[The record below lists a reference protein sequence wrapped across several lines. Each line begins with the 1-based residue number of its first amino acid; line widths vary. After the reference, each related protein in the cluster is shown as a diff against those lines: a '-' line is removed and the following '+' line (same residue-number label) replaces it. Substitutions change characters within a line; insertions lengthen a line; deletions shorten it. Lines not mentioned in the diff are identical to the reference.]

1 MTTLLDQ
8 AFKEARKLP
17 KELQDEVAQ
26 QLLEDIK
33 NELQWLVTLSSSDIN
48 ISVLEEMARIALME
62 DEEGKTEEKG
72 FGEDQKHLLKE
83 Y

>member
-8 AFKEARKLP
+8 AFQEAQKLP
-17 KELQDEVAQ
+17 KELQDELAQ
-26 QLLEDIK
+26 QLLEDIR
-33 NELQWLVTLSSSDIN
+33 NELQWQVTRSNPDIN
-48 ISVLEEMARIALME
+48 ISVFEEMARIALME
-62 DEEGKTEEKG
+62 DEEGETEEKG

>member
-33 NELQWLVTLSSSDIN
+33 N
-48 ISVLEEMARIALME
+48 
-62 DEEGKTEEKG
+62 
-72 FGEDQKHLLKE
+72 
-83 Y
+83 

>member
-1 MTTLLDQ
+1 
-8 AFKEARKLP
+8 
-17 KELQDEVAQ
+17 
-26 QLLEDIK
+26 
-33 NELQWLVTLSSSDIN
+33 
-48 ISVLEEMARIALME
+48 VLEEMARIALME